1 MKPDEFKSLIKEIG
15 SLIDMRAKTTE
26 TLIKA
31 EMKGLHKR
39 IDETKEEL
47 TAEILAARAE
57 AKTDNL
63 TLASKLV
70 KKVNSH
76 ERRMDAADIPN
87 PEKH

>member
-1 MKPDEFKSLIKEIG
+1 
-15 SLIDMRAKTTE
+15 
-26 TLIKA
+26 
-31 EMKGLHKR
+31 MKGLHKQ

-47 TAEILAARAE
+47 AAEILAARAE
-57 AKTDNL
+57 AKTDTL
-63 TLASKLV
+63 TLAAKLV